1 MTPPLKRHRP
11 NRAKDGVSQP
21 QHDALRQ
28 IEQAIGGRAALQ
40 AALLQ
45 APPSTTLDFVIAA
58 IADPTQDARELSTIC
73 DEANVSLGE
82 LLQAYKVGVLAKGTI
97 EAITAI
103 ADGAAPVAQDVMR
116 RAAVYE
122 EPCPYC
128 AGTGSNTA
136 DPTEAVPNPSP
147 VPCDT
152 CQATGALRY
161 LPDLARQKV
170 ALELV
175 GLLGQKSGSTINI
188 TQANQTMTA
197 AINGERGALA
207 RLQMATDKVLYDNPM
222 TPDDLGPADGDVTDG
237 EVVDGGT

>member
-1 MTPPLKRHRP
+1 MSTPQPRHRP
-11 NRAKDGVSQP
+11 NRAKDGVSQL

-28 IEQAIGGRAALQ
+28 IETAIGGRASLQ

-45 APPSTTLDFVIAA
+45 APPSTALDFVIQA
-58 IADPTQDARELSTIC
+58 IADPTQDARALSTIC

-82 LLQAYKVGVLAKGTI
+82 LLQAYKLGVMAKGTV

-103 ADGAAPVAQDVMR
+103 AAGAAPVAHDVMR
-116 RAAVYE
+116 RAAAYD

-128 AGTGSNTA
+128 EGTGHNTA
-136 DPTEAVPNPSP
+136 DPTEAEPNPSP
-147 VPCDT
+147 VPCKT
-152 CQATGALRY
+152 CKGQGALRY

-175 GLLGQKSGSTINI
+175 GLLGQKSGTQINI

-207 RLQMATDKVLYDNPM
+207 RLQAATDQVLYSEPM
-222 TPDDLGPADGDVTDG
+222 TPDDLGPADG
-237 EVVDGGT
+237 EVVDAGD

>member
-1 MTPPLKRHRP
+1 MSPQKRSRP
-11 NRAKDGVSQP
+11 NRPADGVGQL

-28 IEQAIGGRAALQ
+28 IETAIGGRAALQ

-45 APPSTTLDFVIAA
+45 APPSTALDFVIAA
-58 IADPTQDARELSTIC
+58 IADPTQDARALSTIC

-82 LLQAYKVGVLAKGTI
+82 LLQAYKVGVLAKGTVA
-97 EAITAI
+97 AITAI
-103 ADGAAPVAQDVMR
+103 AHGAAPVAEDVMR
-116 RAAVYE
+116 RAAVYD

-128 AGTGSNTA
+128 DGTGHNTA
-136 DPTEAVPNPSP
+136 DPTEAEPNPAP
-147 VPCDT
+147 VPCET
-152 CQATGALRY
+152 CKGQGALRY

-175 GLLGQKSGSTINI
+175 GLLGQKGGSTINI

-207 RLQMATDKVLYDNPM
+207 RLQAATDQVLYREPM
-222 TPDDLGPADGDVTDG
+222 TPDDLGPADGEG
-237 EVVDGGT
+237 VDGGD